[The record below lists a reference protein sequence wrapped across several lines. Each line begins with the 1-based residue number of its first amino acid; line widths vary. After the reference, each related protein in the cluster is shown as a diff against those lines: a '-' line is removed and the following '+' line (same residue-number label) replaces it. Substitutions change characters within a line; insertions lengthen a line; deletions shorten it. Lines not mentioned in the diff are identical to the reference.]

1 MGPNMNNMSGPP
13 GMNVAMEMAGRN
25 MNMNENAG
33 NSSMNMLNSMSNMIN
48 QGNNMNNM
56 NPMNE
61 RTNMNNDRPIVHPE
75 WMENTKSLG
84 YNMNNR
90 RDESDV
96 LEVGDVFGKVPERA
110 NSLVMGDNFTFEHLT
125 SEEEERKRSRL
136 QRFKED
142 FTQPHKRLTEIGNR
156 PRSASPVNEWP
167 PPADIDRRSS
177 SPSDRR

>member
-1 MGPNMNNMSGPP
+1 
-13 GMNVAMEMAGRN
+13 MEMAGRN

-33 NSSMNMLNSMSNMIN
+33 TSSMNMNFNSLSMNLGTNMMNIPPFMNQAMNMLNSMSNIMN

-84 YNMNNR
+84 YNKNNR

-96 LEVGDVFGKVPERA
+96 LEVGDVFGKVPEQA

-136 QRFKED
+136 QRLGGVRIHQEGRL
-142 FTQPHKRLTEIGNR
+142 QPR
-156 PRSASPVNEWP
+156 
-167 PPADIDRRSS
+167 
-177 SPSDRR
+177 